1 MGHRPTGHS
10 ATGECTVDPLILPG
24 QLESLGAIGR
34 YVAAAA
40 TAAGLD
46 RPAAYKLRLAVDEIA
61 TNAVVHGYQEAG
73 LSGEV
78 AVSATIDERTLLIA
92 VEDTARPF
100 DPTAMILPDE
110 EELDRP
116 LEQRPIGGLGVMLAR
131 EGVDDLRYERVEGR
145 NRTMIIVNR
154 PSMAVAG

>member
-1 MGHRPTGHS
+1 
-10 ATGECTVDPLILPG
+10 VDPLILPG

-46 RPAAYKLRLAVDEIA
+46 RPASYKLRLAVDEIA
-61 TNAVVHGYQEAG
+61 TNVVVHGYQEAG
-73 LSGEV
+73 ISGEV

-100 DPTAMILPDE
+100 DPTTMLLPDE

-154 PSMAVAG
+154 PSMAASG